1 MIARPL
7 LAVVVAFVAFALQGH
22 MSSYESAA
30 SLAATPY
37 SEACN
42 EQFRHS

>member
-22 MSSYESAA
+22 MSTYESAT
-30 SLAATPY
+30 SLATSPY
-37 SEACN
+37 SEGCN
-42 EQFRHS
+42 AQFHPS

>member
-22 MSSYESAA
+22 MSSYELAA
-30 SLAATPY
+30 SLAPFTY
-37 SEACN
+37 VEAM
-42 EQFRHS
+42 Q